1 MKKFLVF
8 LTINETNFSNYLSFT
23 MGVQL
28 PVMIMSLEDK
38 PSISLLLYNK
48 TYSWNISV
56 DRINLDIF

>member
-38 PSISLLLYNK
+38 PSISLLFYNK